1 LSSGQQDHDE
11 EEFMST
17 IAASPAL
24 PRRGLDIGLALKQA
38 ARLFIKDLAPLLIAA
53 LIAGVLSVLTL
64 GILAGPLFAG
74 LYGMVIGRVRDGRQP
89 EVGDVFSGL
98 DRFWSYAGAALAL
111 VVLVALA
118 SITIVGGFVLA
129 TIWLYVLPLMVD
141 RGLSLG
147 EAMNASKDMVVRAG
161 FWEHLALVVVLF
173 VIVSVANG
181 ALAILAAPF
190 VVVAVTAAY
199 FLADARDDALERA

>member
-1 LSSGQQDHDE
+1 
-11 EEFMST
+11 MST
-17 IAASPAL
+17 IAATPAL
-24 PRRGLDIGLALKQA
+24 PRRGLDIGLTLKQA
-38 ARLFIKDLAPLLIAA
+38 ARLFVKDLAPLLIAA
-53 LIAGVLSVLTL
+53 LIAGALSVLSL

-89 EVGDVFSGL
+89 EVSDVFSGL
-98 DRFWSYAGAALAL
+98 DRFWSYAGAALTLVAL
-111 VVLVALA
+111 VGLA

-129 TIWLYVLPLMVD
+129 TIWLYVFPLMVD
-141 RGLSLG
+141 RGLGLG
-147 EAMNASKDMVVRAG
+147 EAMKASKNMVLRAG

-199 FLADARDDALERA
+199 FLADAREEALERA

>member
-1 LSSGQQDHDE
+1 
-11 EEFMST
+11 MST

-38 ARLFIKDLAPLLIAA
+38 ARLFVKDLAPLIIAA
-53 LIAGVLSVLTL
+53 LIVAGLSVLTL

-89 EVGDVFSGL
+89 AVGDVFAGF
-98 DRFWSYAGAALAL
+98 DRFWSYLAAAL
-111 VVLVALA
+111 VLVLLIGLA
-118 SITIVGGFVLA
+118 SITIVGGFLLA
-129 TIWLYVLPLMVD
+129 TIWLYVFPLMVD
-141 RGLSLG
+141 RRLGLG
-147 EAMNASKDMVVRAG
+147 AAMKASKDMVVRVG

-190 VVVAVTAAY
+190 VVVAVSAAY
-199 FLADARDDALERA
+199 FLADEKQATLENA

>member
-1 LSSGQQDHDE
+1 
-11 EEFMST
+11 MST

-38 ARLFIKDLAPLLIAA
+38 ARLFVKDLAPLIIAA
-53 LIAGVLSVLTL
+53 LIAAALSVLTI
-64 GILAGPLFAG
+64 GVLAGPLFAG

-98 DRFWSYAGAALAL
+98 GRFWSYFAAAL
-111 VVLVALA
+111 VLVLLIGLA

-129 TIWLYVLPLMVD
+129 TIWLYVFPLMVD
-141 RGLSLG
+141 RGLGLG
-147 EAMNASKDMVVRAG
+147 QAMKESKDLVMGQG

-181 ALAILAAPF
+181 ALAIIAAPF

-199 FLADARDDALERA
+199 FLADGKGEALDRV

>member
-1 LSSGQQDHDE
+1 
-11 EEFMST
+11 MST
-17 IAASPAL
+17 IAATPAL
-24 PRRGLDIGLALKQA
+24 PRRGLDIGLTLKQA
-38 ARLFIKDLAPLLIAA
+38 ARLFVKDLAPLLIAA
-53 LIAGVLSVLTL
+53 LIAGALSVLSL

-89 EVGDVFSGL
+89 EVSDIFSGL

-111 VVLVALA
+111 VALVGLA

-129 TIWLYVLPLMVD
+129 TIWLYVFPLMVD
-141 RGLSLG
+141 RGLGLG
-147 EAMNASKDMVVRAG
+147 EAMKASKNMVLRAG

-199 FLADARDDALERA
+199 FLADAREEALERA

>member
-1 LSSGQQDHDE
+1 
-11 EEFMST
+11 MST

-38 ARLFIKDLAPLLIAA
+38 ARLFVKDLAPLIIAA
-53 LIAGVLSVLTL
+53 LIVAGLSVLTL

-89 EVGDVFSGL
+89 AVGDVFAGF
-98 DRFWSYAGAALAL
+98 DRFWSYLAAAL
-111 VVLVALA
+111 VLVLLVGLA
-118 SITIVGGFVLA
+118 SITIVGGFLLA
-129 TIWLYVLPLMVD
+129 TIWLYVFPLMVD
-141 RGLSLG
+141 RRLGLG
-147 EAMNASKDMVVRAG
+147 AAMKASKDMVVRVG

-190 VVVAVTAAY
+190 VVVAVSAAY
-199 FLADARDDALERA
+199 FLADEKQATLENA

>member
-1 LSSGQQDHDE
+1 
-11 EEFMST
+11 MST

-24 PRRGLDIGLALKQA
+24 PRPRIDIGLALKQA
-38 ARLFIKDLAPLLIAA
+38 ARLFVKDLAPLLIAA
-53 LIAGVLSVLTL
+53 LIAGALGVLTL

-74 LYGMVIGRVRDGRQP
+74 LYGMVISRVRDGKTP

-98 DRFWSYAGAALAL
+98 ERFWSYAGAALVL

-118 SITIVGGFVLA
+118 SITIVGGFLLA
-129 TIWLYVLPLMVD
+129 TIWLYVFPLMVD
-141 RGLSLG
+141 RGLGLG
-147 EAMNASKDMVVRAG
+147 EAMKQSKDLVLKAG
-161 FWEHLALVVVLF
+161 FWEHLALVLVLF

-190 VVVAVTAAY
+190 VVVAVSAAY
-199 FLADARDDALERA
+199 FLASEKGEALEKA

>member
-1 LSSGQQDHDE
+1 
-11 EEFMST
+11 MST

-38 ARLFIKDLAPLLIAA
+38 ARLFVKDLAPILIAA
-53 LIAGVLSVLTL
+53 LIAGALSVLTL

-98 DRFWSYAGAALAL
+98 DRFWSYLGAALVL
-111 VVLVALA
+111 VVLVGLA
-118 SITIVGGFVLA
+118 SITIVGGFLLA
-129 TIWLYVLPLMVD
+129 TIWLYVFPLMVD
-141 RGLSLG
+141 RRLGIG
-147 EAMNASKDMVVRAG
+147 EAMKQSKDLVVKAG
-161 FWEHLALVVVLF
+161 FWEHLALVLVLF

-181 ALAILAAPF
+181 ALAIIAAPF

-199 FLADARDDALERA
+199 FLASERGETLERA